1 MRIDRISTRCLAAT
15 AAVLLVACALAFTSR
30 PDDEWSYSRVTRP
43 DTPAVRN
50 AGWVRNPI
58 DAFVLARLEAAGLE
72 PAPEADRRTL
82 IRRATYDLTGLPP
95 TPKEVEAFAADD
107 SPDAYERL
115 VERLLASP
123 QYGVKWGRHWLDLVR
138 YAETDGYERDRVK
151 PGAWR
156 YRDYVIDSFN
166 ADKPYDRFIIEQLA
180 GDEIESPTFETMV
193 ATGYYHL
200 GIRDDEPTDVLLAQH
215 DDLDGMLDTTA
226 RVMLAVSMGCVRCHD
241 HKRDPIPQAD
251 YYRMLAFFKGIKPY
265 KVGGGNSPNPEN
277 YTRSIPLDYG
287 SSDFEREMEA
297 YRTQRAELVAA
308 LARFGAIDLTAEQS
322 QRLASRAEHGR
333 VALYDFALA
342 DDLAAD
348 ARAVHNGRT
357 SGDPAPVAW
366 SGGVAVRLD
375 GQDDHLTIPRSIR
388 DDFTISFFFRT
399 SQPGAGGSDT
409 RWWLGS
415 GLVDAEVRGVL
426 PDFGVAINGEGRVL
440 AGAGDPET
448 FIHSGPGYHDNEWH
462 HVALTRHRAS
472 GLLRLFVDGELV
484 AEAEGSTAALDAAD
498 SIDIGRSHA
507 GGRHF
512 MGEIAAVA
520 LYDITLTDREVL
532 ALAVGETCG
541 EAFESIFAE
550 SADAKALDEY
560 RALVEQ
566 LSALRRPQQEMA
578 TILCVQEEG
587 PVAPETYVF
596 ARGNPHAPGEAVV
609 PGVPGVFGFPE
620 LPAISPGESS
630 SGRRLALARWIASP
644 ENPRTARVMANRIWQ
659 FHFGRGIVASAND
672 FGRLGDAPTHPD
684 LLDWLAAE
692 FVERGWSVKAM
703 HRLIMT
709 SSTYRMSSRPS
720 PRALELDPTNALWSR
735 FDLRR
740 LQAEEIRD
748 SILAVNG
755 TLNLEMGGPSVYP
768 PMPPAVLATSSTPD
782 QAWGRSPPDQ
792 AARRSAYIH
801 VKRSLLHPF
810 LTSFDLADTDMSCP
824 ARFTT
829 TQPTQALTMMN
840 GEFIAGEAEALAR
853 RLRQEHADAPSQ
865 VRRGL
870 QLVFQREPE
879 PVEVEE
885 GLSLI
890 ETLVREHGLTPE
902 RALDRFC
909 LVILNTN
916 EFVYVD

>member
-1 MRIDRISTRCLAAT
+1 M
-15 AAVLLVACALAFTSR
+15 
-30 PDDEWSYSRVTRP
+30 
-43 DTPAVRN
+43 
-50 AGWVRNPI
+50 
-58 DAFVLARLEAAGLE
+58 
-72 PAPEADRRTL
+72 
-82 IRRATYDLTGLPP
+82 
-95 TPKEVEAFAADD
+95 
-107 SPDAYERL
+107 
-115 VERLLASP
+115 
-123 QYGVKWGRHWLDLVR
+123 
-138 YAETDGYERDRVK
+138 
-151 PGAWR
+151 
-156 YRDYVIDSFN
+156 
-166 ADKPYDRFIIEQLA
+166 
-180 GDEIESPTFETMV
+180 
-193 ATGYYHL
+193 
-200 GIRDDEPTDVLLAQH
+200 
-215 DDLDGMLDTTA
+215 
-226 RVMLAVSMGCVRCHD
+226 
-241 HKRDPIPQAD
+241 
-251 YYRMLAFFKGIKPY
+251 
-265 KVGGGNSPNPEN
+265 
-277 YTRSIPLDYG
+277 
-287 SSDFEREMEA
+287 
-297 YRTQRAELVAA
+297 
-308 LARFGAIDLTAEQS
+308 
-322 QRLASRAEHGR
+322 
-333 VALYDFALA
+333 
-342 DDLAAD
+342 
-348 ARAVHNGRT
+348 
-357 SGDPAPVAW
+357 PVAW
-366 SGGVAVRLD
+366 PGGVAVRLD
-375 GQDDHLTIPRSIR
+375 GQDDHLTIPRPIA

-426 PDFGVAINGEGRVL
+426 PDFGVALNGDGRVL

-520 LYDITLTDREVL
+520 LYDLPLPDRDVL
-532 ALAVGETCG
+532 ALAVGEACG
-541 EAFESIFAE
+541 EAFESALAE
-550 SADAKALDEY
+550 SADAAALDEY
-560 RALVEQ
+560 RALVAQ
-566 LSALRRPQQEMA
+566 LAALRRPQQEMA
-578 TILCVQEEG
+578 TILCVQEDG
-587 PVAPETYVF
+587 PVAPETHVL
-596 ARGNPHAPGEAVV
+596 ARGNPHAPGESVE
-609 PGVPGVFGFPE
+609 PGVPGVFAFPE

-644 ENPRTARVMANRIWQ
+644 DNPRTARVMANRIWQ

-692 FVERGWSVKAM
+692 FVERGWSIKSM

-709 SSTYRMSSRPS
+709 SSTYRMSSRPP
-720 PRALELDPTNALWSR
+720 PRALELDPANALWSH

-755 TLNLEMGGPSVYP
+755 TLNLQMGGPGVFP
-768 PMPPAVLATSSTPD
+768 PMPAAVLATSSTPD
-782 QAWGRSPPDQ
+782 QAWGESPPDQ

-801 VKRSLLHPF
+801 VKRSLLYPV
-810 LTSFDLADTDMSCP
+810 LASFDLADTDMSCP

-840 GEFIAGEAEALAR
+840 SGFIAGEAEALAR
-853 RLRQEHADAPSQ
+853 RLRREHADAPAQ

-879 PVEVEE
+879 AIEVEE

-890 ETLVREHGLTPE
+890 ETLVRDHGLTPE

-909 LVILNTN
+909 LVILNAS